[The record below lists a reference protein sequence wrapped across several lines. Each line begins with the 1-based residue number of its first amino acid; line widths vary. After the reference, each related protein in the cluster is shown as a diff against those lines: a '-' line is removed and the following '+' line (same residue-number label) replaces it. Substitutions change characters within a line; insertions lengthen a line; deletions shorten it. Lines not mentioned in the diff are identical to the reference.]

1 MLNLYVKKKLLT
13 DFMQEIAKDTN
24 KYCFGFRDTIRAL
37 QMGAVETIIVWENLD
52 IIRVVVENPQTKQ
65 TNELFLTPKEVEKAE
80 HQKDANGNTL
90 EVKESGEFLEW
101 LANQYKNFGAKLEFI
116 TDRSQE
122 GAQFVKGFGGIGGFL
137 RYQVNMAELD
147 DFYTHDDNEDEWI

>member
-1 MLNLYVKKKLLT
+1 ME
-13 DFMQEIAKDTN
+13 QIARDTN

-37 QMGAVETIIVWENLD
+37 TMGAVETIIVWENLD
-52 IIRVVVENPQTKQ
+52 IVRIVIENPNTKE
-65 TNELFLTPKEVEKAE
+65 NKELFLTPREVEKTE
-80 HQKDANGNTL
+80 WQKDDKGTTL
-90 EVKESGEFLEW
+90 DIKEQGEFLEW

-116 TDRSQE
+116 SDRSQE

-147 DFYTHDDNEDEWI
+147 DFYSKDNEDNDDNWI